1 MLRKLKFVARD
12 LKRDLGVYQMAL
24 RDPRTPRMAK
34 ILLGFAVTYAL
45 FPVDLIP
52 DFLPVIGHIDD
63 AVVIPM
69 LIRLALKMIPE
80 EVIDD
85 CRLRLAP
92 AVTRRKRNHRVRS
105 RRI

>member
-24 RDPRTPRMAK
+24 RDPRTPRLAK
-34 ILLGFAVTYAL
+34 ALLGFAVTYAL

-52 DFLPVIGHIDD
+52 DFLPLIGHIDD

-69 LIRLALKMIPE
+69 VIRLALKMIPE

-85 CRLRLAP
+85 CRLQLTPRT
-92 AVTRRKRNHRVRS
+92 TRRKSGLRRS
-105 RRI
+105 RR

>member
-1 MLRKLKFVARD
+1 MARKLKFVNRD
-12 LKRDLGVYQMAL
+12 LKRDLSVYQMAL
-24 RDPRTPRMAK
+24 RDPRTPRLAK

-63 AVVIPM
+63 ALIIPM
-69 LIRLALKMIPE
+69 VIRLALRMIPD

-85 CRLRLAP
+85 CRLRIAP
-92 AVTRRKRNHRVRS
+92 AVTRRKGAL
-105 RRI
+105 RRQRR

>member
-24 RDPRTPRMAK
+24 KDPRTPRFARM
-34 ILLGFAVTYAL
+34 LLGFAVTYAL
-45 FPVDLIP
+45 FPVDVIP

-63 AVVIPM
+63 ALIIPM
-69 LIRLALKMIPE
+69 VIRLALKMIPE

-85 CRLRLAP
+85 CRLQLTPRP
-92 AVTRRKRNHRVRS
+92 ARRRKVLKHA
-105 RRI
+105 RRY